1 MENRSWAAVS
11 RALIIIEGLM
21 EDGDIKSLLAA
32 QGLANLTVS
41 AVKEEG
47 FYLTDDEE
55 LFLDHV
61 LTGGEF

>member
-32 QGLANLTVS
+32 QGLANLTIS
-41 AVKEEG
+41 AAQEEG

-55 LFLDHV
+55 VFLNHV

>member
-32 QGLANLTVS
+32 QGLANLTIS
-41 AVKEEG
+41 AAQEEG

-55 LFLDHV
+55 LFLNHV

>member
-1 MENRSWAAVS
+1 MEYKSLAAIS

-41 AVKEEG
+41 AVREEG

-55 LFLDHV
+55 LFLNNV

>member
-1 MENRSWAAVS
+1 MNNNSWAAVS

-32 QGLANLTVS
+32 QGLANLTIS
-41 AVKEEG
+41 AAQEEG

-55 LFLDHV
+55 VFLNHV

>member
-1 MENRSWAAVS
+1 MNNNSWAAVS

-32 QGLANLTVS
+32 QGLANLTIS
-41 AVKEEG
+41 AAQEEG

-55 LFLDHV
+55 LFLNHV